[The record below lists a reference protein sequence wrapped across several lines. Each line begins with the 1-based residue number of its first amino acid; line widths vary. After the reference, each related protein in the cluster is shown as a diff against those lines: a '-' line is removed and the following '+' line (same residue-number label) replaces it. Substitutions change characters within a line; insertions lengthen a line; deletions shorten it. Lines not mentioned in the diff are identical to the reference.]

1 MSRRALVVVLVLA
14 AGLGAV
20 VVARLARPPPPSDE
34 EQIRVLLD
42 EAARAAVE
50 RRIGDVVAGVSERFR
65 GEGLDRRGV
74 KQLVAAHVLR
84 GEWVGV
90 SVSGVRVAV
99 DGDRATAV
107 ADAVLSRSLGAGK
120 SLVDLLPGDASA
132 HRFELDL
139 EREAEGWRVVGAR
152 WRAIPLADAIE
163 GPPAPP
169 APGR

>member
-1 MSRRALVVVLVLA
+1 MSRRTLVVVLAVA
-14 AGLGAV
+14 AALGGV
-20 VVARLARPPPPSDE
+20 IVARLSRPPPPTDE
-34 EQIRVLLD
+34 ERIRALLD
-42 EAARAAVE
+42 DAARAAVE

-65 GEGLDRRGV
+65 GDGLDRRGV

-90 SVSGVRVAV
+90 SISGVRVAV
-99 DGDRATAV
+99 EGDRATAV

-120 SLVDLLPGDASA
+120 ALVELLPGEASA
-132 HRFELDL
+132 HRFDLVL

-163 GPPAPP
+163 GPPAPR

>member
-1 MSRRALVVVLVLA
+1 MNRRTLVVVLALA
-14 AGLGAV
+14 AALGAV
-20 VVARLARPPPPSDE
+20 IVARLARPPPSDE
-34 EQIRVLLD
+34 ERIRALLD
-42 EAARAAVE
+42 GAARAAVE

-65 GEGLDRRGV
+65 GEGLDRRGL
-74 KQLVAAHVLR
+74 KQLVAAQVLR

-90 SVSGVRVAV
+90 SISGVRVAV

-120 SLVDLLPGDASA
+120 ALVDLLPGEASA
-132 HRFELDL
+132 HRFDLVL
-139 EREAEGWRVVGAR
+139 EREAGGWRVVGAR